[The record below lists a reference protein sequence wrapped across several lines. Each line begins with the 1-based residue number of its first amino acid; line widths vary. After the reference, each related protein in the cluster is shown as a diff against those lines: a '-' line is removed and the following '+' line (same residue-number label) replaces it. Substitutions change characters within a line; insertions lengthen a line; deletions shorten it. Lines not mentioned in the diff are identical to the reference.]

1 MYIKINQSIMYQ
13 FLLMSYVLINIF
25 YIKETFIEN
34 LCIFT
39 IKLLR
44 GEFS

>member
-1 MYIKINQSIMYQ
+1 MR
-13 FLLMSYVLINIF
+13 YVLINVS

-44 GEFS
+44 DEFSRVYKSKN